1 MAIVR
6 NLGCYLSRETKKN
19 ILHAAP
25 SYSEP
30 AATRRFVKI
39 LPVLVRLPSYLN
51 ALIASFRIHPTRSG
65 PPGATVNRS
74 WLEADDNKMEAGCQQ
89 TLVKEAHR
97 PL

>member
-25 SYSEP
+25 SCSEP

-51 ALIASFRIHPTRSG
+51 ALIASFRIHPACSG
-65 PPGATVNRS
+65 PPGATVNRK
-74 WLEADDNKMEAGCQQ
+74 LARG
-89 TLVKEAHR
+89 R
-97 PL
+97 

>member
-1 MAIVR
+1 MR
-6 NLGCYLSRETKKN
+6 QKREL
-19 ILHAAP
+19 LHAALN
-25 SYSEP
+25 YFEP

-39 LPVLVRLPSYLN
+39 QPILVRLPTYLN

-74 WLEADDNKMEAGCQQ
+74 WLEADDNKREAGCQQ